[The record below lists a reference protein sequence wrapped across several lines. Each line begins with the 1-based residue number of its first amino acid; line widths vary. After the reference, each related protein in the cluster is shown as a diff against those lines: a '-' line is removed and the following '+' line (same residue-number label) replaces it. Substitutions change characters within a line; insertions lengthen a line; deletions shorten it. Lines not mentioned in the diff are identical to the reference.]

1 VAISVIHADGDKL
14 KPIRLKLRTLNIR
27 SSSGALGKI
36 EGPR

>member
-1 VAISVIHADGDKL
+1 VAIFVIHADEEKL
-14 KPIRLKLRTLNIR
+14 KPRGLKLRTLNIR